1 MKKIQWGI
9 IYSKD
14 ASEEKHLQEFGMV
27 DYSTVVAVTDGDAQE
42 LINNENVNA
51 VYIATPPSSHAAY
64 AIMAMKAGKPVL
76 VNAPLAATYEDCAR
90 IIRVS
95 QQTGIPCF
103 TAYYQRYLPYFEKV
117 KQIVD
122 SGVLGVPLS
131 VSVRMAMPYDN
142 GNEHL
147 EQLITP
153 QTILNNNCNGGHFH
167 RYASHQFDMLQ
178 YLFGVITDAKGYAEN
193 RLCLYDDEDSVTTCF
208 RFEDGLVGSGSWCF
222 ACDDSAVAD
231 RIDINGDK
239 GSVYFS
245 AFNYKPIHLNTPNG
259 IEEFD
264 FPLPEH
270 VQLPCIEAVIKH
282 LQGERIYDCDCVSAT
297 LTNWVLDKVMR
308 KL

>member
-42 LINNENVNA
+42 LINNNNVNA
-51 VYIATPPSSHAAY
+51 VYIATPPSSHTAY

-90 IIRVS
+90 MIRVS
-95 QQTGIPCF
+95 QQTGVPCL

-117 KQIVD
+117 KHIID

-131 VSVRMAMPYDN
+131 VSVRLAIPYHNDDDN
-142 GNEHL
+142 
-147 EQLITP
+147 
-153 QTILNNNCNGGHFH
+153 LNDNNFY

-264 FPLPEH
+264 FPFPEH